1 LQSFL
6 NTMICLYIRILHL
19 VRLHFSINGIS
30 KSVKLFN
37 AEITISIASHHLT
50 TLVYYLKNSK
60 NWLIQNFKIR
70 KLSGNVININ
80 LNINIHGASSTL
92 EYCYNLPKRHC
103 SQQIIS
109 GTPPWWFTKSHFIWG
124 AHWILIYRWGVY
136 DTKCYRQVILDRLA
150 HTCTL
155 LKKHRIMER

>member
-1 LQSFL
+1 MSVTKSLPISSA
-6 NTMICLYIRILHL
+6 TP
-19 VRLHFSINGIS
+19 S

-109 GTPPWWFTKSHFIWG
+109 GTPPGDLLNHISSEEHIESLYTDGESMIRNATDKSF
-124 AHWILIYRWGVY
+124 
-136 DTKCYRQVILDRLA
+136 
-150 HTCTL
+150 
-155 LKKHRIMER
+155 